1 MYRVGRL
8 TEEGKRL
15 FSFQFDETQDMDEVR
30 CVTNLRT
37 GEIILA
43 VKVPKEKADKCFKIK
58 PKIIKSEK
66 GILKLW
72 YDGYDYCIT
81 REGDRV

>member
-1 MYRVGRL
+1 MYRIGRL
-8 TEEGKRL
+8 TEEGKSL
-15 FSFQFDETQDMDEVR
+15 FSFQFDETQDVDEVR

-43 VKVPKEKADKCFKIK
+43 VKVPKEKADQCIKIN
-58 PKIIKSEK
+58 PKTIKTEK
-66 GILKLW
+66 GIWKLW
-72 YDGYDYCIT
+72 HDGYDYCIT